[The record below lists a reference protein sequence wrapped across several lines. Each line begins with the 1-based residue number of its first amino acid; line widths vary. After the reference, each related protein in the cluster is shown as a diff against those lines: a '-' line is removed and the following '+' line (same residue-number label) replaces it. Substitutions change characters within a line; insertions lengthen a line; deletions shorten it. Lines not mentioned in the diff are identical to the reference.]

1 MTVIA
6 SNAKITLGETDV
18 VNTAILTVLYGGCSI
33 YSWPC
38 MCLFAW
44 VLKFLSLSLSC
55 LYVLYVYVHVGMCML
70 VHVHT
75 CMSACGCQR
84 LMLWV
89 FFNVSLPCFFFF
101 FFEGFPLN
109 LELIYL
115 PMLTDQGQGSTCL
128 RLHRTIKAVPHLAW
142 VFMWVLEPQSQVLML
157 FASQAL

>member
-1 MTVIA
+1 MLIR
-6 SNAKITLGETDV
+6 V
-18 VNTAILTVLYGGCSI
+18 VCICS
-33 YSWPC
+33 C
-38 MCLFAW
+38 GN
-44 VLKFLSLSLSC
+44 
-55 LYVLYVYVHVGMCML
+55 VHA
-70 VHVHT
+70 
-75 CMSACGCQR
+75 SACAHVYEC
-84 LMLWV
+84 MW
-89 FFNVSLPCFFFF
+89 LPEVDAVGFLQCLPALFF